1 MNAIL
6 HAKGEIGGIFSRPAL
21 QALLPSKISQLQQ
34 HLVCLDCEEA

>member
-6 HAKGEIGGIFSRPAL
+6 HARGEIGGIFSRPAL
-21 QALLPSKISQLQQ
+21 QALLPKISQLQQ